1 MVLFERDRPLTLLAE
16 FAAQAR
22 RGAGRLVLVS
32 GEAGVGK
39 STLLEQFANGLAE
52 ARWFWGACD
61 GLFTPCPLG
70 PFLEIASEL
79 GGNLADLFKSQAS
92 RDELFTALA
101 RELGGPGGL
110 RVVVIEDIHW
120 ADEATLDLLRFLGRR
135 IRQIPVLILATY
147 REEELAASYP
157 LRVALGELAV
167 QRCTRRMNLSPLSAE
182 AVATMAAG
190 SGLDAAELHR
200 VTGGNPFYVVE
211 VLHTGLDRVPQAAKD
226 AVLARAVRLGPQA
239 RNVLHT
245 AALIGGVIEPS
256 LLEQAAAVSPAKVDE
271 LVENGLLVADGAALR
286 FRHEIAR
293 RAAQLAIP
301 EHRQPTIHARILA
314 ALREHGCDDHA
325 RLAFHAEAAG
335 AGAAALRHATLAGR
349 RASELGAHREAAA
362 QFERALR
369 FAQGEHP
376 EALAGRYDALAGEL
390 QMIDGFAAAA
400 DAYQRALGLWRQ
412 VGDRIREGD
421 TLRKLSIALWRL
433 CRGREAAAASAAA
446 LQVLEPLGP
455 SAELARA
462 YARVAADRAG
472 ELRWD
477 EMSTLARQADEL
489 AGPLGLRDVQSY
501 ALLLQAS
508 VAWARGGDDWE
519 TLYQKALTIALEHG
533 RTLEAGLAYTNLH
546 EAYSYTGRYTE
557 SEPYYLAGVAYCE
570 EHDLGTYLCCLQGVR
585 AVTLERLGRWD
596 ESVALSGVV
605 LRRVLASPLNR
616 MIPVGSIGRIR
627 ARRGE
632 PGAWEYLDQAMASAD
647 GTGDPRYTVPARL
660 SRAEAHWL
668 EGNMA
673 AANHEAGLAEQA
685 AEGAGPWLLGEA
697 AAWARRTGAPRRPR
711 GELAEPYRLQFDGDW
726 QNAAKLWDEIGCP
739 YDAALAL
746 LEATDESALR
756 QALDICQGLGA
767 AATARVVR
775 RTMRHLGIR
784 SIPVGQRSAT
794 REHPLGLT
802 RRESEVLVLVCAGR
816 TNAEIA
822 GKLFISTKTAGHH
835 VSAVLAKLGA
845 PTREA
850 AASEA
855 ARLGLADRVGLW
867 EPLPV
872 RAERAEI

>member
-1 MVLFERDRPLTLLAE
+1 MVLLERGPPLALLAE
-16 FAAQAR
+16 YAAQAG
-22 RGAGRLVLVS
+22 RGEGRLVLVA

-39 STLLEQFANGLAE
+39 STVVERLAMGLTQ

-61 GLFTPCPLG
+61 GLFTPRPLG
-70 PFLEIASEL
+70 AFLDVASQI
-79 GGNLADLFKSQAS
+79 GGSLASLFKSPAS

-101 RELGGPGGL
+101 SELGAPGGL

-135 IRQIPVLILATY
+135 IRQMPVLIVATY
-147 REEELAASYP
+147 RDDELAASYP

-167 QRCTRRMNLSPLSAE
+167 QRCTRRIELPPLSRE

-190 SGLDAAELHR
+190 SGLDAGELHQ
-200 VTGGNPFYVVE
+200 VTHGNPFYVLE
-211 VLHTGLDRVPQAAKD
+211 VLQTGLDRVPQAARD
-226 AVLARAVRLGPQA
+226 AVLARAVQLGSRA
-239 RNVLHT
+239 RNVLHA

-256 LLEQAAAVSPAKVDE
+256 LLERVTAASPEIVDE
-271 LVENGLLVADGAALR
+271 LVDCGLLVADNAALR

-293 RAAQLAIP
+293 RAVQLAIP
-301 EHRQPTIHARILA
+301 EHRQSAIHARILA
-314 ALREHGCDDHA
+314 ALLEHGCDDHA

-335 AGAAALRHATLAGR
+335 NGAAALRHATLAGR
-349 RASELGAHREAAA
+349 RAAELGAHREAAA

-369 FAQGEHP
+369 FAQSESP
-376 EALAGRYDALAGEL
+376 EALAARYDALAAEL
-390 QMIDGFAAAA
+390 QVIDSFEASA
-400 DAYQRALGLWRQ
+400 DAYQRALRLWRE
-412 VGDRIREGD
+412 VGDRLREGD

-433 CRGREAAAASAAA
+433 CRGREAVAASAAA
-446 LQVLEPLGP
+446 LQILEPLGP

-477 EMSTLARQADEL
+477 ETSGLARQAEQI
-489 AGPLGLRDVQSY
+489 AGPLDAHDVQSN
-501 ALLLQAS
+501 AVNLQAT
-508 VAWARGGDDWE
+508 VEWARGGDWK
-519 TLYQKALTIALEHG
+519 TLYLQALTIALEHG
-533 RTLEAGLAYTNLH
+533 EALEAGHAYTNLH
-546 EAYSYTGRYTE
+546 EAHFYTARYAE
-557 SEPYYLAGVAYCE
+557 SEPYYLTGVEYCE

-585 AVTLERLGRWD
+585 AVTLERQGRWD

-605 LRRVLASPLNR
+605 LRRVLASPVNR

-632 PGAWEYLDQAMASAD
+632 PGAWEFLDQAMTSAD
-647 GTGDPRYTVPARL
+647 GTGDPLYIVPARL

-668 EGNMA
+668 EGNRA
-673 AANHEAGLAEQA
+673 AAHHEAGLAEQA
-685 AEGAGPWLLGEA
+685 ADGAGPWLLGEA
-697 AAWARRTGAPRRPR
+697 AAWVRRTGPSRRPR
-711 GELAEPYRLQFDGDW
+711 GELAEPYRLQLDGDW
-726 QNAAKLWDEIGCP
+726 QNAAKLWDELGCP
-739 YDAALAL
+739 YDAAMAL
-746 LEATDESALR
+746 LDAAEEPALR
-756 QALDICQGLGA
+756 RALDICQGLGA
-767 AATARVVR
+767 TATARVVR
-775 RTMRHLGIR
+775 RAMRQLGIR

-794 REHPLGLT
+794 RRHPLGLT
-802 RRESEVLVLVCAGR
+802 RRESEVLALVCAGH

-855 ARLGLADRVGLW
+855 SRLGLAVPPELYEAPSIWAHGS
-867 EPLPV
+867 
-872 RAERAEI
+872 